1 MERFFADP
9 LLGAAAPMTS
19 GVDNA
24 FTACPVSPEVIIA
37 TSTLCGFAYTLYS
50 YYVTSQAPFQVGKRE
65 DSDKEMPLAAEG
77 GADVKLINS
86 RLLKY
91 AGLITR
97 GALSFLY
104 YEYICIIIFALL
116 FSLVAGSALGYL
128 TTTERGI
135 LTVIA
140 YILGTST
147 SLLSGWIGM
156 RIAVYANSRV
166 ALKCYDKLSAGF
178 SLALS
183 AGAVM
188 GFSIMTLAL
197 FSLTSLII
205 LYGVYFESSMTPGQQ
220 TITKKM
226 FECIAGFGLGASTV
240 AMFGRVGGGIFTKAA
255 DVGADIAGKLEN
267 DWDEDDPRNPAVI
280 ADNVGDN
287 VGDIAGMGSD
297 LFGSFAGSI
306 CAALV
311 CCAQSPDLSKHS
323 DYMMFPLVLAALGLI
338 ACIFSCLINI
348 FCFSVKKDGDVELLL
363 KRQLT
368 LATIFCTL
376 LVPTCYYF
384 LPATFAVRGKE
395 GVTWYHIAIC
405 CVNGLWSG
413 LFIGMIAEYFTSGTY
428 TPVKR
433 LAVECK
439 TSAATNII
447 QGLALGYK
455 SCVIPITL
463 VAGIV
468 YINFSLARFL
478 GISVGA
484 IGILMTL
491 ASSLTID
498 AFGPITDNAGGLAEM
513 CLMPEVV
520 RERTDILDAAGNTT
534 AAVGKGFAIS
544 SAMLVALG
552 SFGAYAQTKQLID
565 APMIGAFQFMGL
577 IFGAVVPYYFF
588 ALTME
593 SVGVAA
599 GQMVEEVRR
608 QLDEKH
614 AAGVNGAPDAS
625 QDDCDSCI
633 AIATNA
639 SLYEMIAP
647 GSLIV
652 LSPLMVGYL
661 FGAEMLASFLLGAV
675 VCSAT
680 MAVSASNTGGAWDN
694 TKKFVKSGGLKEM
707 LGENYDVKLHGKKSE
722 THKNAIVGDTVGDP
736 LKDTSGPALNIVM
749 KLMAM
754 VALVFAKSIPDE
766 GVIQLLVRRMS

>member
-1 MERFFADP
+1 VVAAEPP
-9 LLGAAAPMTS
+9 LSPA
-19 GVDNA
+19 
-24 FTACPVSPEVIIA
+24 TAILVACV
-37 TSTLCGFAYTLYS
+37 CGFAYTIYGA
-50 YYVTSQAPFQVGKRE
+50 YVTSSAPNQVGKKDE
-65 DSDKEMPLAAEG
+65 KDKNQPLAANGDE
-77 GADVKLINS
+77 ADIDGINT
-86 RLLKY
+86 RILKY
-91 AGLITR
+91 SGLITR
-97 GALSFLY
+97 GAMSFLY
-104 YEYICIIIFALL
+104 YEYLCIGLFAVL
-116 FSLVAGSALGYL
+116 FSTIAGGALGYL
-128 TTTERGI
+128 TTSERAI
-135 LTVIA
+135 CTIIA
-140 YILGTST
+140 YLLGTST

-156 RIAVYANSRV
+156 AIAVYANSRV
-166 ALKCYDKLSAGF
+166 ALKCYDKLSSGF
-178 SLALS
+178 NLALS
-183 AGAVM
+183 AGSVM

-197 FSLTSLII
+197 FSLSSLIF
-205 LYGVYFESSMTPGQQ
+205 GFSTYFEDVISDQ
-220 TITKKM
+220 TVTKKM

-267 DWDEDDPRNPAVI
+267 EWDEDDPRNPAVI

-311 CCAQSPDLSKHS
+311 CCAQSPTLSQS
-323 DYMMFPLVLAALGLI
+323 WNYLALPLVLAAGGLI
-338 ACIFSCLINI
+338 ACIVSCMACIGL
-348 FCFSVKKDGDVELLL
+348 FSVEEEQDVEMLL

-368 LATIFCTL
+368 GASLLSTPILIGICYLYLPEEFSVKGKDGVMWWQLAL
-376 LVPTCYYF
+376 
-384 LPATFAVRGKE
+384 
-395 GVTWYHIAIC
+395 C
-405 CVNGLWSG
+405 CCMGLYSG
-413 LFIGMIAEYFTSGTY
+413 LLIGIIAEYYTSSTY
-428 TPVKR
+428 SPVRR

-455 SCVIPITL
+455 SCIVPVTL
-463 VAGIV
+463 VGITV
-468 YINFSLARFL
+468 YINYTLARFL

-513 CLMPEVV
+513 CLMPEIV
-520 RERTDILDAAGNTT
+520 RERTDVLDAAGNTT
-534 AAVGKGFAIS
+534 AAIGKGFAIS

-552 SFGAYAQTKQLID
+552 SFGAFAQVKQLID
-565 APMIGAFQFMGL
+565 APQIGAFQFMGL
-577 IFGAVVPYYFF
+577 IFGAVVPYWFF

-608 QLDEKH
+608 QLQEKRASGEN
-614 AAGVNGAPDAS
+614 AADAS
-625 QDDCDSCI
+625 EEDCDKCI

-639 SLYEMIAP
+639 SLVEMIAP

-652 LSPLMVGYL
+652 LSPLGVGYI
-661 FGAEMLASFLLGAV
+661 FGAEMLSSFLLGAV

-694 TKKFVKSGGLKEM
+694 TKKFVKSGGLAEE
-707 LGENYDVKLHGKKSE
+707 LGDAYDVKLHGKNSE
-722 THKNAIVGDTVGDP
+722 AHKAAIVGDTVGDP

-754 VALVFAKSIPDE
+754 VALVFAKSIPDT
-766 GVIQLLVRRMS
+766 GALAQAVASF

>member
-1 MERFFADP
+1 MP
-9 LLGAAAPMTS
+9 LATPIPAP
-19 GVDNA
+19 A
-24 FTACPVSPEVIIA
+24 YIIIA
-37 TSTLCGFAYTLYS
+37 ACVVGFLYTGYCAW
-50 YYVTSQAPFQVGKRE
+50 VTSQAPCQVGKR
-65 DSDKEMPLAAEG
+65 SDGDKQMPMAAEG
-77 GADVKLINS
+77 NGSKVDEINTRLEKYSSLIQRGAMAF
-86 RLLKY
+86 LKY
-91 AGLITR
+91 
-97 GALSFLY
+97 
-104 YEYICIIIFALL
+104 EYVCIATFAML
-116 FSLVAGSALGYL
+116 FSAIAGTALGYL
-128 TTTERGI
+128 SSRERAF
-135 LTVIA
+135 LTIFA
-140 YILGTST
+140 YLLGTST
-147 SLLSGWIGM
+147 SMMAGWVGM
-156 RIAVYANSRV
+156 AIAVYANSRV
-166 ALKCYDKLSAGF
+166 ALKCYNNLSSGF
-178 SLALS
+178 NLACN

-188 GFSIMTLAL
+188 GFTIMSLAL
-197 FSLTSLII
+197 FSLSLLAY
-205 LYGVYFESSMTPGQQ
+205 LYSLYFGDLLQDQREM
-220 TITKKM
+220 KKM
-226 FECIAGFGLGASTV
+226 FECLAGFGLGASTV

-311 CCAQSPDLSKHS
+311 CCAQSPTLHKEWA
-323 DYMMFPLVLAALGLI
+323 YVVLPLVLASGGLI
-338 ACIFSCLINI
+338 ACALSCVAILAL
-348 FCFSVKKDGDVELLL
+348 FEVEQEQDVEKLL
-363 KRQLT
+363 KRQL
-368 LATIFCTL
+368 LSASVVCTPVIIL
-376 LVPTCYYF
+376 LCYMY
-384 LPATFAVRGKE
+384 LPNQSFEVRGKT
-395 GVTWYHIAIC
+395 GVTWWHIAIC
-405 CVNGLWSG
+405 CCNGLYSG
-413 LFIGMIAEYFTSGTY
+413 LFIGVIAEYYTSATY
-428 TPVKR
+428 KPVRR

-455 SCVIPITL
+455 SCIVPVML
-463 VAGIV
+463 VGATV
-468 YINFSLARFL
+468 WINFNLARFL
-478 GISVGA
+478 GISIGA

-513 CLMPEVV
+513 TGMDEAV

-534 AAVGKGFAIS
+534 AAIGKGFAIS

-552 SFGAYAQTKQLID
+552 SFGAYAQIKHLID
-565 APMIGAFQFMGL
+565 APMIGSFQFLGL
-577 IFGAVVPYYFF
+577 IFGAVVPYWFF

-599 GQMVEEVRR
+599 GAMVEEVRR
-608 QLDEKH
+608 QLEEKH
-614 AAGVNGAPDAS
+614 GNGVNGAPDAS
-625 QDDCDSCI
+625 VEDCDKCI

-652 LSPLMVGYL
+652 LSPLGVGYM
-661 FGAEMLASFLLGAV
+661 FGAEMLCSFLLGAV

-694 TKKFVKSGGLKEM
+694 TKKFVKSGGLQEE
-707 LGENYDVKLHGKKSE
+707 LGDEYDVKLHGKKSD

-754 VALVFAKSIPDE
+754 VALVFAPSIPDS
-766 GVIQLLVRRMS
+766 GLFQMLYN